1 MSADMDT
8 APSAN
13 AVHSLNLDARQR
25 AMLKA
30 MGTPVWWP
38 MADVH
43 QAEVHPPAPT
53 AVETSEDSPKTA
65 ANTSTNTSTEANFH
79 HEFSAKPAATPLT
92 APPPAQSATPRRA
105 APPVPVAAVAS
116 GPAPAVSR
124 PVVHDM
130 DWAELT
136 DAINTC
142 QACSLCKGRQRAV
155 PGSGDT
161 QATWMIVG
169 EAPGEQEDR
178 EGLPFVGPA
187 GQLLDAMLAAM
198 GLQRDQGVYIANVIK
213 CRPPHNRNPEPA
225 EVAQCQP
232 YLQRQIELVQPKL
245 ILALGRFAAQS
256 LLAGVVPDV
265 ERLPL
270 GKLRGQVYQVAG
282 RPVVVSYHPAY
293 LLRSPAEKGKAW
305 ADLCLAMEH
314 LGVNPLD
321 A

>member
-8 APSAN
+8 AASPD
-13 AVHSLNLDARQR
+13 AVHTLNLDARQR

-38 MADVH
+38 VAEQVKAVPNAT
-43 QAEVHPPAPT
+43 QAAEPAP
-53 AVETSEDSPKTA
+53 KFA
-65 ANTSTNTSTEANFH
+65 ANNSTNTSAEAVFAH
-79 HEFSAKPAATPLT
+79 KLAAKPVGSPLVAATL
-92 APPPAQSATPRRA
+92 PAS
-105 APPVPVAAVAS
+105 
-116 GPAPAVSR
+116 APAAIR
-124 PVVHDM
+124 PTVDDM
-130 DWAELT
+130 DWTELT
-136 DAINTC
+136 EAINTC
-142 QACSLCKGRQRAV
+142 QACGLCKGRQRAV

-270 GKLRGQVYQVAG
+270 GKLRGQVYQMAG